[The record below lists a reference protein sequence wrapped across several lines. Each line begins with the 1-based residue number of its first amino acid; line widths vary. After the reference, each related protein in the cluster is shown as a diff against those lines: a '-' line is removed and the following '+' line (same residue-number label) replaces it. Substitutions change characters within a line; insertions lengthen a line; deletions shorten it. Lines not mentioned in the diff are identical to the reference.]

1 MLLLQLDARKD
12 MKDMKLM
19 MIDPI
24 KNEYVLI
31 DPEKEFPKEWVY
43 DSFERNLFSGSQEK
57 WGAS

>member
-1 MLLLQLDARKD
+1 MT
-12 MKDMKLM
+12 
-19 MIDPI
+19 DPI

-43 DSFERNLFSGSQEK
+43 DSFERNLFSCSQEK